1 MATVKQLAVHTGRV
15 LGLAGALALGL
26 AAPAQAIVYVGSF
39 DPAYT
44 AGSAFGFEGTAT
56 FDIPDL
62 CVTSSATVFVAN
74 GSCGSSSM
82 TVLSAELTIYELAS
96 PSHRVTHS
104 MAPLVRAPEDQ
115 PYVYGVLVS
124 DGEVVGAS
132 TNYFGGVDFLLTNA
146 ATVSSSAFTLDET
159 LWMRF
164 FDDTGTVGD
173 PVDLC
178 TVGQASVPATA
189 AEVTCSPPGFQS
201 DPARH
206 VVFTRLSTTVPEPG
220 SAALVALAAAG
231 AGLAG
236 LLGRRRQRQR

>member
-1 MATVKQLAVHTGRV
+1 MATVKQLAVNTGRA
-15 LGLAGALALGL
+15 LGLAGVLALGL

-44 AGSAFGFEGTAT
+44 AGSLFGFEGTAT
-56 FDIPDL
+56 FDIPDA
-62 CVTSSATVFVAN
+62 CVTSSAMVFVAN
-74 GSCGSSSM
+74 DSCGSSSM
-82 TVLSAELTIYELAS
+82 TVLSAELTIYELAT
-96 PSHRVTHS
+96 PSNRVTHS
-104 MAPLVRAPEDQ
+104 MAPLERPPEDQ
-115 PYVYGVLVS
+115 PHVYGVLVS
-124 DGEVVGAS
+124 DGEVVGAA

-146 ATVSSSAFTLDET
+146 ATVSSSGFTFDET

-178 TVGQASVPATA
+178 TSGQDVVPATA
-189 AEVTCSPPGFQS
+189 DGVVCTGFQS

-236 LLGRRRQRQR
+236 LLGRRRQRPR